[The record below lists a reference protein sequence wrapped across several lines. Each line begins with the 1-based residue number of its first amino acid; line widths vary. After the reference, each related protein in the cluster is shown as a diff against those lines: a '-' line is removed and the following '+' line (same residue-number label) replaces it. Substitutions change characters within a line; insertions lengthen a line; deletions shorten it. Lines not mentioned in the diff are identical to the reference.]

1 MPETDRFDCKLC
13 RRSNNVDDM
22 VFCAVCQEWYHYQCV
37 GVTSAVANESW
48 MCARCSALP
57 SSTRIG
63 ELFGSDPVF
72 PATGIN
78 VPSPRTTEPP
88 SAVAPTSSVVSHVTN
103 AGLPQATSAAFST
116 VSSTVPP
123 GLVPSAVAGPSGWV
137 PATTTTA
144 TTTNYGLPLL
154 TEQARASLQ
163 WVQDHRAFLE
173 QQLEESHRKEL
184 ERKKALL
191 GQLTNNALQSVIS
204 GVASNSFNE
213 QSAAAGGVDNVGG
226 WLGRMIG
233 EMENLSVTPASA
245 GPQVPASLA
254 PVLNSSTPTTSGS
267 ASQCLFDPSL
277 SSLLLGVPSSMTKV
291 PTGSLYEGQYT
302 TMPPIPLCGYSPPG
316 ADHSRQI
323 SAFPTS
329 TQASLMGLGNANL
342 TSVVTACP
350 TVPTAS
356 IPQVPVYGG
365 LLGSA
370 SVPRLQPNPIVSQSP
385 MGGYYSVNS
394 TQAIPLQ
401 YPMSPTQQQ
410 LLARQVMPRDL
421 PPFRG
426 DPEDWPL
433 FFTAYTNSTAAC
445 GYTNVE
451 NLARLQRALQGK
463 AFDAVKSRLLLPAC
477 VPQVMSTLYML
488 YGRPELIIQTLLD
501 KVRETPAPKAD
512 RLETLITFGMA
523 VQNLCDHIEATGQM
537 AHLCNP
543 VLLRELVDKVPAQ
556 QRLNWALYKQQ
567 FATADLRTFA
577 GFMSML
583 VAAASD
589 VTVTTDFKQS
599 RSGRGERERSR
610 DKSYLNTH
618 AASEPTMKQGSPE
631 QVPKKSE
638 VKEVLCLACNG
649 RNHKVKDCATF
660 KGWEVDSRWNTIQD
674 HHLCRTCLGKHGR
687 RPCKI
692 QVVCGVEGCQQR
704 HHRLLHSSAQ
714 NQGPPTKDGQ
724 NTAKQCNT
732 SEEGLNA
739 HHATK
744 KATLFRI
751 LPVTL
756 TWKDKSVETFAF
768 LDDGSDMTLVEQ
780 SIADRLGIDDGEPLP
795 LCLTWTSNV
804 TRQEP
809 KSQRVHLK
817 ISGKGKYEQFTLK
830 DARTVS
836 SLNLPKQTLKY
847 GELARHY
854 THLRGLPVT
863 SYEGATPGILIGSN
877 NASLTATLSLRE
889 GQLGD
894 PLASKTR
901 LGWSIYGYT
910 SEGEKATNFMLHVCE
925 CRREYQVDQD
935 LHELVKQHFT
945 VESIGVSA
953 DKGPESEEDKRSR
966 RILEET
972 TKRILNRFET
982 GLLWRHDHVEFP
994 NSFPMAMRRLQ
1005 CFERRMQKDPELH
1018 ASVQRQISEYLKN
1031 DYIHE
1036 VTKNEMESMDSKKV
1050 WYLPLG
1056 AVRNPKKPG
1065 KIRLVWDAAAKV
1077 GGVSFNSMLLKG
1089 PDLLTPLASVLCKF
1103 RERPVAVCGDL
1114 KQMFHQF
1121 RIRQEDAQSQR
1132 FLYREHP
1139 SQPVRTFVMDVGTFG
1154 ATCSPCQAQYIKNR
1168 NAAENE
1174 EEFPEAAEAIK
1185 EKHYVDD
1192 YLDSFDTEE
1201 EAIKVALEVM
1211 EVHARGGF
1219 CIRNWHSN
1227 SDALLKRVGE
1237 PCADQ
1242 PKAISIDSES
1252 GAERVLGLLWLPK
1265 EDIIAFSSNQQLPD
1279 IAPTKRNILRCV
1291 MSLFDSQGIL
1301 SHITIQGRMIIQDT
1315 WRNQTQWDEEVAEA
1329 IRLRWFRWIKLFEEV
1344 GQIRLHR
1351 SYFPGFTSAEVG
1363 SVELH
1368 VFTDA
1373 SEEAFACT
1381 AYFRATIM
1389 GRVHVALVMAKA
1401 KVAPLKSLS
1410 VPRLELM
1417 GALLG
1422 ARLAK
1427 AVKEYH
1433 TLLIVRRV
1441 MWTDSKT
1448 TLAWIQSQHRRY
1460 RQFVAFRVGEILD
1473 KTEAT
1478 EWRYVPTQHNP
1489 ADDATKWGKG
1499 PSPDVTSRWFRGP
1512 DFLYSPES
1520 EWPEQKSTQSL
1531 ETDEELRPCMV
1542 HREKPI
1548 EDVYQIGNFSKWE
1561 RLLRAAAYVRRYIAN
1576 CYHKSKRQELV
1587 TGFLNQEELQNAEN
1601 SLWRSVQASAY
1612 PNEVAVLTER
1622 NQKKRIEKTSPV
1634 HKLCP
1639 FLDEHG
1645 VMRVDSRIGAVPY
1658 VMYDFKFPIILPRHH
1673 HLTKLIIDWY
1683 HRRYLHANHATVLN
1697 EVRQRFHVSSLRT
1710 VIRQVIKECQT
1721 CKIAKAAP
1729 VPPRMAPLP
1738 EARLAAMVRPFSYVG
1753 LDYFGPVQVRIGRSC
1768 VKRWV
1773 ALFTCLTVRA
1783 VHLEVV
1789 HSLSTESCKMAV
1801 RRFVARRGSPLEI
1814 RSDNGTNFQGASRE
1828 LRDQITAIDQQLA
1841 ETFTNSNTKW
1851 IFNPPSAPHFGGS
1864 WERLVRSVKVA
1875 LGSLCSE
1882 RNPDEETLWTVITEA
1897 ESIVNSRPLTS
1908 IPLES
1913 MDQEA
1918 LTPNHFILLS
1928 SSGVTQ
1934 PPTKLAEPTKV
1945 TRTNWNMA
1953 RQLLDQFWRRWINEY
1968 LPTIAVRSKWFEEVE
1983 KLRVNDLVLIV
1994 DEGQRNGWLRGRVLA
2009 VNPGSDGRI
2018 RQATV
2023 QTPGGIL
2030 RRPVSKLAVLQV
2042 QGDRNADATEDS
2054 QVRYGSGNVANAGST
2069 ENLNGESIDDTP
2081 QSDSMRSD

>member
-72 PATGIN
+72 PATIIN
-78 VPSPRTTEPP
+78 VPSPRTTESP
-88 SAVAPTSSVVSHVTN
+88 SAVASTSSVVSHGTN
-103 AGLPQATSAAFST
+103 PGLPLATSAAFST
-116 VSSTVPP
+116 VSSTAPP
-123 GLVPSAVAGPSGWV
+123 GLVPPAVAGPSGWV

-144 TTTNYGLPLL
+144 ITTNYGQSLL

-204 GVASNSFNE
+204 GAASNSFNE
-213 QSAAAGGVDNVGG
+213 QPATVGGVDNVGG

-233 EMENLSVTPASA
+233 EMENLSVTAASA
-245 GPQVPASLA
+245 GLQVTAPLA
-254 PVLNSSTPTTSGS
+254 PVLNSSTPTTTGS
-267 ASQCLFDPSL
+267 ASQCIFDPSL
-277 SSLLLGVPSSMTKV
+277 SSLLLGVPSSMPRV
-291 PTGSLYEGQYT
+291 PAGSLYEGQYT
-302 TMPPIPLCGYSPPG
+302 TMPSIPLYGYSPPG

-329 TQASLMGLGNANL
+329 NQASLMGLGNANL
-342 TSVVTACP
+342 TNVVTACP

-356 IPQVPVYGG
+356 IPQAPVYGG
-365 LLGSA
+365 LSGST
-370 SVPRLQPNPIVSQSP
+370 SVPRIHPNPIVSQSP
-385 MGGYYSVNS
+385 MGGYYPVNS
-394 TQAIPLQ
+394 PQAIPLQ
-401 YPMSPTQQQ
+401 YPMVPTQQQ

-599 RSGRGERERSR
+599 RPERGERSR
-610 DKSYLNTH
+610 DKSFLNTH
-618 AASEPTMKQGSPE
+618 AASEPTTNQSSPE
-631 QVPKKSE
+631 QVPMKSE
-638 VKEVLCLACNG
+638 VREVLCLACNG
-649 RNHKVKDCATF
+649 RNHKVKDCAAF
-660 KGWEVDSRWNTIQD
+660 KGWDVDSRWTTIQD

-704 HHRLLHSSAQ
+704 HHRLLHSSVQ
-714 NQGPPTKDGQ
+714 NHRPPTKDGQ
-724 NTAKQCNT
+724 NTAKQGNT

-780 SIADRLGIDDGEPLP
+780 SIAERLGIDDGEPLP

-809 KSQRVHLK
+809 KSQRIHLE
-817 ISGKGKYEQFTLK
+817 ISGKGKYERFNLK

-847 GELARHY
+847 GELARQY
-854 THLRGLPVT
+854 SHLRGLPVT
-863 SYEGATPGILIGSN
+863 SYKAATPGILIGSN
-877 NASLTATLSLRE
+877 NASLTATLNLRE

-901 LGWSIYGYT
+901 LGWSVYGYT
-910 SEGEKATNFMLHVCE
+910 AEGERVTNFMLHVCE

-953 DKGPESEEDKRSR
+953 DKGPESEEDKRAR

-972 TKRILNRFET
+972 TKRISNRFET

-1005 CFERRMQKDPELH
+1005 CFERRMKKDHELQ
-1018 ASVQRQISEYLKN
+1018 ASVQLQISEYLDN

-1036 VTKNEMESMDSKKV
+1036 VTKKEMESTDPKKV

-1121 RIRQEDAQSQR
+1121 RIRQEDAHSQR

-1139 SQPVRTFVMDVGTFG
+1139 SQSVRMFVMDVGTFG
-1154 ATCSPCQAQYIKNR
+1154 ATCSPCQAQFIKNR
-1168 NAAENE
+1168 NAEENE

-1185 EKHYVDD
+1185 KKHYVDD
-1192 YLDSFDTEE
+1192 YLDSFDTEK
-1201 EAIKVALEVM
+1201 EAIKVALEVT

-1237 PCADQ
+1237 PSAGQ

-1265 EDIIAFSSNQQLPD
+1265 EDIIAFARNQQLHD

-1315 WRNQTQWDEEVAEA
+1315 WRNQTQWDDEVAEA

-1344 GQIRLHR
+1344 DQMRLHR
-1351 SYFPGFTSAEVG
+1351 SYFPGFTAAEVG
-1363 SVELH
+1363 PVELH

-1373 SEEAFACT
+1373 SEEAFACA

-1389 GRVHVALVMAKA
+1389 GRVHVTLVMAKA

-1433 TLLIVRRV
+1433 TFSIARRV

-1448 TLAWIQSQHRRY
+1448 TLAWVQSQHRRY
-1460 RQFVAFRVGEILD
+1460 RQFVAFRVGEILN

-1499 PSPDVTSRWFRGP
+1499 PSVDVTSRWFRGP
-1512 DFLYSPES
+1512 D
-1520 EWPEQKSTQSL
+1520 
-1531 ETDEELRPCMV
+1531 
-1542 HREKPI
+1542 
-1548 EDVYQIGNFSKWE
+1548 
-1561 RLLRAAAYVRRYIAN
+1561 YI
-1576 CYHKSKRQELV
+1576 
-1587 TGFLNQEELQNAEN
+1587 
-1601 SLWRSVQASAY
+1601 
-1612 PNEVAVLTER
+1612 
-1622 NQKKRIEKTSPV
+1622 
-1634 HKLCP
+1634 
-1639 FLDEHG
+1639 
-1645 VMRVDSRIGAVPY
+1645 
-1658 VMYDFKFPIILPRHH
+1658 
-1673 HLTKLIIDWY
+1673 
-1683 HRRYLHANHATVLN
+1683 
-1697 EVRQRFHVSSLRT
+1697 
-1710 VIRQVIKECQT
+1710 
-1721 CKIAKAAP
+1721 
-1729 VPPRMAPLP
+1729 
-1738 EARLAAMVRPFSYVG
+1738 
-1753 LDYFGPVQVRIGRSC
+1753 
-1768 VKRWV
+1768 
-1773 ALFTCLTVRA
+1773 
-1783 VHLEVV
+1783 
-1789 HSLSTESCKMAV
+1789 
-1801 RRFVARRGSPLEI
+1801 
-1814 RSDNGTNFQGASRE
+1814 
-1828 LRDQITAIDQQLA
+1828 
-1841 ETFTNSNTKW
+1841 
-1851 IFNPPSAPHFGGS
+1851 
-1864 WERLVRSVKVA
+1864 
-1875 LGSLCSE
+1875 
-1882 RNPDEETLWTVITEA
+1882 
-1897 ESIVNSRPLTS
+1897 
-1908 IPLES
+1908 
-1913 MDQEA
+1913 
-1918 LTPNHFILLS
+1918 
-1928 SSGVTQ
+1928 
-1934 PPTKLAEPTKV
+1934 
-1945 TRTNWNMA
+1945 
-1953 RQLLDQFWRRWINEY
+1953 
-1968 LPTIAVRSKWFEEVE
+1968 
-1983 KLRVNDLVLIV
+1983 
-1994 DEGQRNGWLRGRVLA
+1994 
-2009 VNPGSDGRI
+2009 DG
-2018 RQATV
+2018 
-2023 QTPGGIL
+2023 
-2030 RRPVSKLAVLQV
+2030 
-2042 QGDRNADATEDS
+2042 
-2054 QVRYGSGNVANAGST
+2054 
-2069 ENLNGESIDDTP
+2069 
-2081 QSDSMRSD
+2081 